1 MNYLNEEYKN
11 LSDLDKKN
19 ILPGIIKFLQ
29 EENQKVDDKIN
40 GKKNGEIFLRRLEIE
55 EIDIEAWKEELE
67 EELESCQQSLVE
79 LKEELDNN
87 EITQEVYNSEKEEIT
102 KEMEWHTKEFQEE
115 QKKLS
120 LDDILECN
128 VVLTREYESGYE
140 GEWTRDS
147 NDLNVDIICT
157 DNLKIHV
164 EYCYSFDNNNHDS
177 VFYKRSVNI
186 SKNGENVPHYTKNG
200 EWIYGLRD
208 TPIVVQ
214 QPKSFKLLNKI
225 LEIEQRDI
233 YENFISYMDE

>member
-1 MNYLNEEYKN
+1 MNYLNKEYKN
-11 LSDLDKKN
+11 LSDCDKKN

-29 EENQKVDDKIN
+29 EEKQKVDDKIN
-40 GKKNGEIFLRRLEIE
+40 GAENGKVFLRRLEIE
-55 EIDIEAWKEELE
+55 ESDIEGWKEEI
-67 EELESCQQSLVE
+67 ESCQQSLVE

-102 KEMEWHTKEFQEE
+102 KEMEEHTKEFQEE

-157 DNLKIHV
+157 DNLKINV
-164 EYCYSFDNNNHDS
+164 SYCYSFDNNDHDC
-177 VFYKRSVNI
+177 VFYKRHVNI
-186 SKNGENVPHYTKNG
+186 SKNGEDVPYYTKNG
-200 EWIYGLRD
+200 EWIYGLKD
-208 TPIVVQ
+208 TPIAVQ
-214 QPKSFKLLNKI
+214 QPKSFKILNKI
-225 LEIEQRDI
+225 LDEIKQKNLYKD
-233 YENFISYMDE
+233 FISYMD

>member
-29 EENQKVDDKIN
+29 EDKQKVDDKIN
-40 GKKNGEIFLRRLEIE
+40 GAENGKVFLRRLEIE
-55 EIDIEAWKEELE
+55 ESDIEYWKEELE
-67 EELESCQQSLVE
+67 RCQQSLVE

-102 KEMEWHTKEFQEE
+102 KEMEEHIKEFQEE

-120 LDDILECN
+120 RDDILECN
-128 VVLTREYESGYE
+128 VVLKREFESGYE

-147 NDLNVDIICT
+147 NDLNVDIICA
-157 DNLKIHV
+157 DNLKINVSYH
-164 EYCYSFDNNNHDS
+164 YCFDNNNHDC
-177 VFYKRSVNI
+177 VFYKRHVNI
-186 SKNGENVPHYTKNG
+186 SKNDENVPHYTKNG
-200 EWIYGLRD
+200 EWIYGSRD
-208 TPIVVQ
+208 TPIAVQ

-225 LEIEQRDI
+225 LDEIKQKNI
-233 YENFISYMDE
+233 YEDFISYMD